1 MPKTWFITGATR
13 GLGVDI
19 AEAALKAGDRVV
31 ATGRSKAA
39 VTKALGPDSD
49 TVLALELDVTQ
60 EAQAPVAVAAAVK
73 KFGGIDVLV
82 NNAGY
87 GSLGFFEEYTF
98 KDVEVQYATNVF
110 GLMHVTRAV
119 MPVMRQARKGH
130 MFNISSFAGVRG
142 TAFSSLYCSSK
153 FAIEGFSEALAKEV
167 EPFGMF
173 VTIIE
178 PGPFRTDF
186 LKPESIRYGGTAG
199 NIADYDKR
207 PRRDRRLFR
216 GPQRPAAG
224 RPRETGRADGEAGQ
238 RAETADALPGRQ
250 IRHRRRGGRIQGH
263 AGRTPAVESTI
274 DRDGLLKSDVAPRY
288 GATCAFCVSN
298 QEKSPVS

>member
-1 MPKTWFITGATR
+1 MAKTWFITGATR

-19 AEAALKAGDRVV
+19 AQAALKAGDRVV

-49 TVLALELDVTQ
+49 KILALELDVTR
-60 EAQAPVAVAAAVK
+60 EAQAKPAVDAAVK
-73 KFGGIDVLV
+73 TFGGIDVLV

-87 GSLGFFEEYTF
+87 GSLGFFEEYSF
-98 KDVEVQYATNVF
+98 KDVETQYATNVF

-119 MPVMRQARKGH
+119 LPVMRQARGGRI
-130 MFNISSFAGVRG
+130 FNISSFAGVRG

-167 EPFGMF
+167 EPFNMF
-173 VTIIE
+173 VTIVE

-199 NIADYDKR
+199 AIADYDQK
-207 PRRDRRLFR
+207 
-216 GPQRPAAG
+216 
-224 RPRETGRADGEAGQ
+224 
-238 RAETADALPGRQ
+238 RAEIRAYFEGRNGSQPGDPVKLAEQMVKLASEPQPPMRFL
-250 IRHRRRGGRIQGH
+250 
-263 AGRTPAVESTI
+263 AGKFATE
-274 DRDGLLKSDVAPRY
+274 
-288 GATCAFCVSN
+288 GAEAEYKATLDELQKWKPISLAMDYPS
-298 QEKSPVS
+298 

>member
-1 MPKTWFITGATR
+1 MHMPKTWFITGATR

-39 VTKALGPDSD
+39 VTTALGADSD
-49 TVLALELDVTQ
+49 KVLALELDVSK
-60 EAQAPVAVAAAVK
+60 EAQAKPAVDAAVK
-73 KFGGIDVLV
+73 RFGGIDVLV

-87 GSLGFFEEYTF
+87 GSLGFFEEYSF
-98 KDVEVQYATNVF
+98 KDVETQYATNVF

-119 MPVMRQARKGH
+119 LPVMRKARSGRI
-130 MFNISSFAGVRG
+130 FNISSFAGVRG

-153 FAIEGFSEALAKEV
+153 FAVEGFSEALAKEV
-167 EPFGMF
+167 EPFGLF

-199 NIADYDKR
+199 NIADYDQKR
-207 PRRDRRLFR
+207 AEISAYF
-216 GPQRPAAG
+216 AG
-224 RPRETGRADGEAGQ
+224 RNGSQPGDPVKLAEAMVKLAGEAKPPMRFLAGKFATEG
-238 RAETADALPGRQ
+238 AEGEYKAMVEELQKWKAASMALDY
-250 IRHRRRGGRIQGH
+250 
-263 AGRTPAVESTI
+263 ES
-274 DRDGLLKSDVAPRY
+274 
-288 GATCAFCVSN
+288 
-298 QEKSPVS
+298 